1 MNHFSLLPAAARP
14 NSEIGF
20 VSPIF
25 SPIFAIMAGMRGIHI
40 LNFVRTM
47 TVTTVVFLAPLHFL
61 ALGFDGLAIGLIVAL
76 FAAAPIVFSFP
87 TGWANDRLSMKTV
100 IVGGLVAMAALY
112 VAAGFV
118 RGLVPMA
125 AVFLLLGV
133 ANNAINVSVNS
144 LYYKDATEPDPNRK
158 YGRFIGWLSLG
169 PPAGLVLG
177 SVIGRVAGFRTLLVV
192 FAVLT
197 ALAALAL
204 RGFGEQR
211 FAAVSVRDYRFSV
224 FNRRTLL
231 FSIFLV
237 LLALHWGTEGTVYGP
252 FLRAR
257 FGLDDSGVALYMA
270 GAYLALALAAF
281 LVARLK
287 FDPVRN
293 RRLFLL
299 GMTMSGLGL
308 VLMTVGDVR
317 LSFLF
322 RFIHEGGDGLMGAF
336 VVLTISRL
344 FEKRTI
350 GGSAGI
356 LTALQTSGHMA
367 GTVAFSWLGFR
378 TGLHVPM
385 IVAGLILVGN
395 AAFGLLA
402 VPKD

>member
-1 MNHFSLLPAAARP
+1 
-14 NSEIGF
+14 
-20 VSPIF
+20 
-25 SPIFAIMAGMRGIHI
+25 MRGIHL

-47 TVTTVVFLAPLHFL
+47 TVTTVVFLAPFHFL
-61 ALGFDGLAIGLIVAL
+61 ELGFDGLGIGLVVAL
-76 FAAAPIVFSFP
+76 FAAAPILFSFP

-100 IVGGLVAMAALY
+100 IVGGLLAMAVLFA
-112 VAAGFV
+112 AAGFV
-118 RGLVPMA
+118 GGLAPMA

-133 ANNAINVSVNS
+133 ANSAVNVSVNS

-177 SVIGRVAGFRTLLVV
+177 SLVGRVAGFRTLLLI
-192 FAVLT
+192 FAGLT
-197 ALAALAL
+197 ALSALAL
-204 RGFGEQR
+204 RGFGEER
-211 FAAVSVRDYRFSV
+211 FAAVSIRDYRFSV

-270 GAYLALALAAF
+270 GAYLALSLAAF

-299 GMTMSGLGL
+299 GMTLSGLGL

-322 RFIHEGGDGLMGAF
+322 RFVHEGGDGLMGAF

-344 FEKRTI
+344 FERRTI

-367 GTVAFSWLGFR
+367 GSLAFSWLGFKA
-378 TGLHVPM
+378 GLQVPM
-385 IVAGLILVGN
+385 IAAGIVLLAN
-395 AAFGLLA
+395 AAFGLIA
-402 VPKD
+402 VPRD

>member
-1 MNHFSLLPAAARP
+1 MS
-14 NSEIGF
+14 I
-20 VSPIF
+20 V
-25 SPIFAIMAGMRGIHI
+25 SPIFAIMAGMRGIHL

-61 ALGFDGLAIGLIVAL
+61 DLGFDGLGVGLVVAL

-100 IVGGLVAMAALY
+100 IVGGLLAMAVLFA
-112 VAAGFV
+112 AAGFV
-118 RGLVPMA
+118 GGLAPMA

-133 ANNAINVSVNS
+133 ANNAVNISVNS

-169 PPAGLVLG
+169 PPVGLVLG
-177 SVIGRVAGFRTLLVV
+177 SLVGRVAGFRTLLLL
-192 FAVLT
+192 FAGLT
-197 ALAALAL
+197 ALSALAL
-204 RGFGEQR
+204 RGFGEER
-211 FAAVSVRDYRFSV
+211 FAAVSIRDYRFGV

-270 GAYLALALAAF
+270 GAYLALSLAAF

-299 GMTMSGLGL
+299 GMTLSGLGL

-322 RFIHEGGDGLMGAF
+322 RFVHEGGDGLMGAF
-336 VVLTISRL
+336 VVLAISRL
-344 FEKRTI
+344 FERRTI

-367 GTVAFSWLGFR
+367 GSLAFSWLGFKA
-378 TGLHVPM
+378 GLQVPM
-385 IVAGLILVGN
+385 IAAGIVLLAN
-395 AAFGLLA
+395 AAFGLIA
-402 VPKD
+402 VPRD

>member
-1 MNHFSLLPAAARP
+1 
-14 NSEIGF
+14 
-20 VSPIF
+20 
-25 SPIFAIMAGMRGIHI
+25 MAGMRGIHV

-61 ALGFDGLAIGLIVAL
+61 SLGFDGLAIGLVVAL

-100 IVGGLVAMAALY
+100 IVGGLLAMAGLYAAAACVRGVAPMAAL
-112 VAAGFV
+112 
-118 RGLVPMA
+118 
-125 AVFLLLGV
+125 FLLLGV
-133 ANNAINVSVNS
+133 ANNAVNVSVNS

-177 SVIGRVAGFRTLLVV
+177 SMVGRTAGFRALLLV
-192 FAVLT
+192 FAALT
-197 ALAALAL
+197 ALSATAL
-204 RGFGEQR
+204 RGFGEER
-211 FAAVSVRDYRFSV
+211 FAAVSIRDYRFSV

-257 FGLDDSGVALYMA
+257 FGLGDSGVALYMA
-270 GAYLALALAAF
+270 GAYLALPLAAF
-281 LVARLK
+281 AVARLK
-287 FDPVRN
+287 YDPVRN

-299 GMTMSGLGL
+299 GMVLSGLGL

-317 LSFLF
+317 LSFLS
-322 RFIHEGGDGLMGAF
+322 RFVHEAGDGLMGAF
-336 VVLTISRL
+336 AVLTISRL
-344 FEKRTI
+344 FERRTV
-350 GGSAGI
+350 GGSAGL

-367 GTVAFSWLGFR
+367 GTLAFSWLGFR
-378 TGLHVPM
+378 AGLHVPM
-385 IVAGLILVGN
+385 IAAGLILLAD
-395 AAFGLLA
+395 AAFGLRA
-402 VPKD
+402 IPKD